1 MRDRWSSERNSTLNP
16 GDSGSI
22 LTPNPGFGVAHNTWT
37 PDAENDTAVVPP
49 VNTKVWVVAGAAVV
63 VGAAGWVVDV
73 ELVVGVVVDVE
84 LVDGVVF
91 DGVVVDVVWGTVV
104 LVDELDDES
113 SGPKSSESS
122 DDDRDDESSIVLVVT
137 PGVAVD
143 GGWARVVL
151 VDPESSEPESS
162 ELESSNPESSLEPG
176 VVASVLVVK
185 ATSST
190 AWGGA
195 TTWLSTTDTPAQATR
210 TAAALAEIHIQNNM
224 SFFMR

>member
-22 LTPNPGFGVAHNTWT
+22 LTPNPGFGVAHSTWT

-49 VNTKVWVVAGAAVV
+49 VSTKVWVVAGAAVV
-63 VGAAGWVVDV
+63 VGAAGW
-73 ELVVGVVVDVE
+73 VVDVE

-151 VDPESSEPESS
+151 VDPESSDPESS
-162 ELESSNPESSLEPG
+162 ELESSELESSDPESSLEPG